1 MAFISSLFSKE
12 EARKKRFVRLVQQGK
27 YQEASD
33 EWHGLHHG
41 TYLEDFVY
49 GSNDGIITTFAVVA
63 GAAGALLSPGIII
76 ILGIANLLADGFSM
90 GASNLLALRSGRDFV
105 KLQRKREQWLL
116 EMYPEQEKEQVRA
129 ILRRWSL
136 PEEIIAKAIYA
147 LTSDRE
153 RWMNLM
159 IREKLDLK
167 EEEHGSP
174 LAHGVVTFLAF
185 VVAGIIPLAPYLLGL
200 HVSYQFLISSISAA
214 IAFFL
219 VGAARSLVTDGSAW
233 KTGLEILVIGGL
245 ASGVAYGLGW
255 AVKAVFGVTI

>member
-1 MAFISSLFSKE
+1 MSMIHNALQKE
-12 EARKKRFVRLVQQGK
+12 EEKKKQYLELAENKQYRAA
-27 YQEASD
+27 E
-33 EWHGLHHG
+33 EIWHKIHRG
-41 TYLEDFVY
+41 TYLPDFVY

-185 VVAGIIPLAPYLLGL
+185 
-200 HVSYQFLISSISAA
+200 F
-214 IAFFL
+214 
-219 VGAARSLVTDGSAW
+219 
-233 KTGLEILVIGGL
+233 
-245 ASGVAYGLGW
+245 
-255 AVKAVFGVTI
+255 